1 MINNEVGANLPHTH
15 TLYGSHERCLFR
27 LFNAYANSTPFNRCA
42 VFLRHLLYFALF
54 CFCQVSWSAILFLS
68 FEWCAHTVY
77 SHIKVS
83 LSLITANHRVR
94 TYTIDFFHFFPF
106 FHFFL
111 FIHFWFCESQ
121 LSSTASEL
129 QLLLP
134 PRHWA

>member
-1 MINNEVGANLPHTH
+1 MRMPIQHLPI
-15 TLYGSHERCLFR
+15 GVLFFYVIYYICVVLVLPSEFGR
-27 LFNAYANSTPFNRCA
+27 RFF
-42 VFLRHLLYFALF
+42 FF
-54 CFCQVSWSAILFLS
+54 

-106 FHFFL
+106 FTFSYSFN
-111 FIHFWFCESQ
+111 FGFAN
-121 LSSTASEL
+121 LSCRRSTATEL

-134 PRHWA
+134 PCSTLGLTLSTFNVRLSDCFNYNYGAAGC